1 MSTAMKILIVDDNRD
16 FSATI
21 ADVVRTQGWTPE
33 VFNSPEQALS
43 YLSKN
48 SGEIA
53 LMLLDIEFG
62 SESSMT
68 GIDVLGRSIKEFPS
82 IPIIMISGKGT
93 IEMAVQ
99 ATKLGAINFIDKSA
113 LSNDRLIEVLS
124 SAMDRIR
131 ATASDED
138 RRRIMESHG
147 IVGTSRAM
155 MEVADL
161 ILRYGRT
168 DLNILILGETGTG
181 KKLVAQALHAVS
193 RRSRHPFVTVDIPN
207 IPRELFQSELFGHT
221 RGSFSGAME
230 NKRGLFHQA
239 NKGTLFMDEIGDMP
253 LDLQANLLL
262 PMEQRGVRR
271 LGSVEVEPVDIR
283 FVSATDRDLL
293 TAMAEGRFREQLYHR
308 LRECEIFIPP
318 LRERTDDIPAIVEF
332 YITKHNKELG
342 DSKSVSPG
350 AIEYLREY
358 SWPGNIRELANYLRV
373 ALQTM
378 STDELEV
385 ADLHRIMG
393 RATLPTRPTA
403 IAAQSAA
410 QPAAATSSSSPESPA
425 SDDRSTI
432 EQALTRT
439 AGNVTKAASHLGMS
453 RETLHNRIK
462 KLGIDVTAYRQV

>member
-1 MSTAMKILIVDDNRD
+1 
-16 FSATI
+16 
-21 ADVVRTQGWTPE
+21 
-33 VFNSPEQALS
+33 
-43 YLSKN
+43 
-48 SGEIA
+48 
-53 LMLLDIEFG
+53 
-62 SESSMT
+62 
-68 GIDVLGRSIKEFPS
+68 
-82 IPIIMISGKGT
+82 
-93 IEMAVQ
+93 
-99 ATKLGAINFIDKSA
+99 
-113 LSNDRLIEVLS
+113 
-124 SAMDRIR
+124 
-131 ATASDED
+131 
-138 RRRIMESHG
+138 
-147 IVGTSRAM
+147 
-155 MEVADL
+155 
-161 ILRYGRT
+161 
-168 DLNILILGETGTG
+168 
-181 KKLVAQALHAVS
+181 
-193 RRSRHPFVTVDIPN
+193 
-207 IPRELFQSELFGHT
+207 
-221 RGSFSGAME
+221 
-230 NKRGLFHQA
+230 
-239 NKGTLFMDEIGDMP
+239 
-253 LDLQANLLL
+253 
-262 PMEQRGVRR
+262 
-271 LGSVEVEPVDIR
+271 
-283 FVSATDRDLL
+283 
-293 TAMAEGRFREQLYHR
+293 MAEGRFREQLYHR

-358 SWPGNIRELANYLRV
+358 PWPGNIRELANYLRV